1 MWLYGSCS
9 LWLGAC
15 LRVNV
20 CSFSCLYDKWQPDME
35 LMGRAAQ
42 MDQRLCP
49 FFVKIAHNFTDNI
62 HNQSTINTTSVL
74 SPPHSCCLLQIRL
87 LKWMFWHPLF
97 IEPFILFRSASLSVS
112 HLHLRFHQASHLL
125 SWLLELDEFLFY
137 CFYCFLPLTIDCGM
151 RWSVDVG
158 GRGWWRFL
166 NLRAKGCLLSTTSS
180 FLIPE
185 NIHNSSTLAPHP
197 WLPAPSSARD
207 FPESPCPAKQSNSHP
222 CSILSALCV
231 FSGNIDEIVELSQTA
246 SERTIKNCIKYIGEK
261 LKKSKKKYIY
271 IYVWVNK

>member
-9 LWLGAC
+9 LWLGVC

-20 CSFSCLYDKWQPDME
+20 WSFSCLYDKWQPDMR

-49 FFVKIAHNFTDNI
+49 FFVKITHNFTDNI
-62 HNQSTINTTSVL
+62 HNQSTTNTTSVL
-74 SPPHSCCLLQIRL
+74 SPSHSCRLLQIRQS
-87 LKWMFWHPLF
+87 KWMSCHPLF
-97 IEPFILFRSASLSVS
+97 IELFILLSLFL
-112 HLHLRFHQASHLL
+112 LHLYFIKILICCHDWAAAVGGVVFIFFIFTSHH
-125 SWLLELDEFLFY
+125 WLWDE
-137 CFYCFLPLTIDCGM
+137 
-151 RWSVDVG
+151 VDVG

-166 NLRAKGCLLSTTSS
+166 NLRAKGCPLSTTSS

-207 FPESPCPAKQSNSHP
+207 FPEPPCPAKQSNSHP
-222 CSILSALCV
+222 CSVFSALCV
-231 FSGNIDEIVELSQTA
+231 LSGNI
-246 SERTIKNCIKYIGEK
+246 N
-261 LKKSKKKYIY
+261 
-271 IYVWVNK
+271 